1 MTVKESKIKQH
12 KQKTLISASLVK
24 IMQGILQIP
33 VANRKAILIRH
44 QIFRHHESVKPVK
57 QRKAIIYLIK
67 QLAVT
72 FLSHLLKILQQT
84 FSMHTQR
91 KNRCIESLA

>member
-57 QRKAIIYLIK
+57 QRKYYY
-67 QLAVT
+67 
-72 FLSHLLKILQQT
+72 LSHQT
-84 FSMHTQR
+84 IGCYVPQPSP
-91 KNRCIESLA
+91 